1 MRLARRLLSLALFV
15 GCLSVRVLL
24 APTTAFADS
33 SSAPSSAPTLRRI
46 SLADAIARATQLNPD
61 NRVALEQIRRAEAR
75 LTEARSNWLPWV
87 SANGSYTRLDA
98 NRVLTGADG
107 VQRILQP
114 RDQFNGNLLIN
125 VPLLAPQ
132 RWVQSRRASYD
143 AESLR
148 LDAREVRRKLALAA
162 AHAYVDVMAR
172 KRVIE
177 VNQRALENNLA
188 HYDYAHTRFV
198 GGIGNQLDDTRAAQE
213 VASSQ
218 VTLENSLVALTAA
231 QEQLGVLVCFDGPA
245 DAEDAVVL
253 PKLPAKERTRDSVE
267 APARSDVI
275 AGRYRVRAARQ
286 ILKNTWADYAP
297 TMSGTFT
304 PFYSN
309 PPSPTMPT
317 TGWNMQIL
325 VSVPLIQGGLRL
337 SLYREREAALAQSRV
352 QLEGVVR
359 QAKADV
365 RVALT
370 AVERADAAL
379 LAAGRAADLAQ
390 AALKM
395 ANIAYEAGATTNI
408 EVIDA
413 ERRARDA
420 DTNAVVAEDVARRAR
435 LDLLSATGHLP

>member
-1 MRLARRLLSLALFV
+1 MNIARRLLGLPLFV
-15 GCLSVRVLL
+15 GCLSLRVLVL
-24 APTTAFADS
+24 PSPASADS
-33 SSAPSSAPTLRRI
+33 ASTPSATPALRRI
-46 SLADAIARATQLNPD
+46 SLAEAITRATQLNAD
-61 NRVALEQIRRAEAR
+61 NRVALEQIRRAEA
-75 LTEARSNWLPWV
+75 LITEARSQWLPYV

-114 RDQFNGNLLIN
+114 RDQFNGNLLLN
-125 VPLLAPQ
+125 VPLLSPQ
-132 RWVQSRRASYD
+132 GWVQSRRVSYE
-143 AESLR
+143 AEALR

-162 AHAYVDVMAR
+162 AHAYVDVIAR

-177 VNQRALENNLA
+177 VNRRALETNLA
-188 HYDYAHTRFV
+188 HYDYAHTRFT

-218 VTLENSLVALTAA
+218 VTLENSLVALTMA
-231 QEQLGVLVCFDGPA
+231 QEQLGVLTSFDGPLDA
-245 DAEDAVVL
+245 DDAFVL
-253 PKLPAKERTRDSVE
+253 PEVSAQEAARDGAE
-267 APARSDVI
+267 APPRSDVI
-275 AGRYRVRAARQ
+275 AGRYRVRVAQ
-286 ILKNTWADYAP
+286 KVLKQTWADYAP

-325 VSVPLIQGGLRL
+325 VSVPLIQGGLRVG
-337 SLYREREAALAQSRV
+337 LYREREAALAQSRV

-370 AVERADAAL
+370 AVERADTAL

>member
-1 MRLARRLLSLALFV
+1 MSAARRLLSFSLFA
-15 GCLSVRVLL
+15 GCFSI
-24 APTTAFADS
+24 AAAQWTTTVFADDSELS
-33 SSAPSSAPTLRRI
+33 SSGPDLPRI
-46 SLADAIARATQLNPD
+46 SLAKAIERATQLNPD
-61 NRVALEQIRRAEAR
+61 NRIALEQIRRAEA
-75 LTEARSNWLPWV
+75 LITEARSNWLPSL

-98 NRVLTGADG
+98 NRTLTGADG

-114 RDQFNGNLLIN
+114 RDQFNGNLLVS

-132 RWVQSRRASYD
+132 RWVQSKRASWE

-148 LDAREVRRKLALAA
+148 RDAVEVRREVALAA

-172 KRVIE
+172 QRVIE
-177 VNQRALENNLA
+177 VNQRALENNRA
-188 HYDYAHTRFV
+188 HYDYAHTRFL

-213 VASSQ
+213 VASSE
-218 VTLENSLVALTAA
+218 VTLQNSLVSLTMA
-231 QEQLGVLVCFDGPA
+231 QEQLGVLVGFDGPL
-245 DAEDAVVL
+245 DAEDSFVL
-253 PKLPAKERTRDSVE
+253 PSVPPQELTRDAID
-267 APARSDVI
+267 APPRGDVL
-275 AGRYRVRAARQ
+275 ASRYRALVAKKL
-286 ILKNTWADYAP
+286 LKATWAEFAP
-297 TMSGTFT
+297 QVNGTFT

-309 PPSPTMPT
+309 PPSPTLPT

-325 VSVPLIQGGLRL
+325 VTVPLIQGGMRVGLFH
-337 SLYREREAALAQSRV
+337 EREAALAQSRV
-352 QLEGVVR
+352 QLEAVVR

-365 RVALT
+365 RVAMS

-379 LAAGRAADLAQ
+379 LAAGRAAELAH

-420 DTNAVVAEDVARRAR
+420 ETNAVIAEDVARRAR
-435 LDLLSATGHLP
+435 IDLLSATGHLP